1 MSISPNNLKLL
12 NDLEQTLRNQ
22 LLWVG
27 RSGLEQSVNAIDRL
41 RDLRQ
46 FVMSLS
52 IAIVA
57 VLFPL
62 LLMEKD
68 ILENNN
74 FFIVSLILFSLV
86 VLYGI
91 IHLVIPTIREVVEIP
106 KVSEY
111 HGERI
116 LKMIKEIQE
125 IKRIDDNNTAGKKY
139 EDLKK
144 RYSQLPIETKPSWV
158 KRCWMRYESLIYF
171 GVFIVG
177 YVFLVIGLLMN
188 F

>member
-1 MSISPNNLKLL
+1 MPINQNNLKLL

-22 LLWVG
+22 LLWIG

-41 RDLRQ
+41 KNLRQ

-52 IAIVA
+52 VAIVA
-57 VLFPL
+57 ILFPL
-62 LLMEKD
+62 ILIEKD
-68 ILENNN
+68 KFENSD
-74 FFIVSLILFSLV
+74 FFIISLILFCFV

-91 IHLVIPTIREVVEIP
+91 FHLVIPTIREVVEIP
-106 KVSEY
+106 KLSEY

-116 LKMIKEIQE
+116 VKMIKEIQQ
-125 IKRIDDNNTAGKKY
+125 IKKMDDNNVAGKKY
-139 EDLKK
+139 EELKSA
-144 RYSQLPIETKPSWV
+144 YSQLPIEKRPSWL
-158 KRCWMRYESLIYF
+158 KRYWMRYESLIYF

-177 YVFLVIGLLMN
+177 FVFLVLGLIIN